1 MAQWAKYLLWKHEGL
16 GPDAQGPFKTQTGA
30 YCPSV
35 GCRDRWIPETCWPVS
50 LPEIAGLKTDLD
62 SKTKRKQTKWK
73 GDYQVSYKE
82 GNFYKDI
89 NHFSFQIHILCTIKC
104 RHLKPSSYY
113 IYI

>member
-62 SKTKRKQTKWK
+62 SKNKRKQTKWK

-82 GNFYKDI
+82 GNYSIKTLITFPFRFTYYAQLNIDI
-89 NHFSFQIHILCTIKC
+89 
-104 RHLKPSSYY
+104 
-113 IYI
+113 